1 MIDPLPALPSPV
13 AIGPT
18 ASAAK
23 AAARAHPAR
32 FGQTLAS
39 FLDSRA
45 ATHDRGAGTPRED
58 DRHDTAAD
66 GNALPSKT
74 ASADATPPIWMAPP
88 VPPSPLSAPVVIA
101 ELAPPADG
109 QLVGGISSPAPTP
122 TPVPPS
128 TAAGSPAQTIA
139 DSTGAIVALTPPAST
154 PHTTAAWSS
163 PRTDSQPRPLPAL
176 ADMPELSGTLA
187 ATGAPTNQDARLV
200 LPPLDPAITA
210 ALDTALTRAAVARQ
224 DAASPAPATADA
236 PQPLEL
242 ASSGPADAAVIASAV
257 PQPAGRVFA
266 AALATAWRDRA
277 QRSGDPE
284 ASAGTM
290 TPGVGAPTH
299 AGDAASVP
307 AAGNAG
313 QSGLDLTRDTGLQ
326 RMIEHIET
334 LRDDA
339 DARDTRIRLVPDALG
354 SVDVAVRQVGDRVHV
369 HFTAAQEATR
379 ALIADAQP
387 RLSELAAA
395 RGVRIGDTSVS
406 ADSGS
411 GTGAAPQPRPAPS
424 ITPAPRA
431 LSEETQTPSDA
442 RVA

>member
-23 AAARAHPAR
+23 AAAGAHPSR

-45 ATHDRGAGTPRED
+45 AAHGRVAGTPHED
-58 DRHDTAAD
+58 DRHDAAAD
-66 GNALPSKT
+66 GNGLPSE
-74 ASADATPPIWMAPP
+74 ADSADAAPPIWMAPL
-88 VPPSPLSAPVVIA
+88 VPLSAPVMTA
-101 ELAPPADG
+101 DPEPPADG
-109 QLVGGISSPAPTP
+109 LLVGGASSASPVLTSAAP
-122 TPVPPS
+122 S
-128 TAAGSPAQTIA
+128 AAAGSPAQTIA
-139 DSTGAIVALTPPAST
+139 DSNGATVSLTPEDTAPRT
-154 PHTTAAWSS
+154 NAAWGS
-163 PRTDSQPRPLPAL
+163 PRTGSQPLPAL
-176 ADMPELSGTLA
+176 ADLPELSGTLA

-210 ALDTALTRAAVARQ
+210 ALDTALTRAAAARQ
-224 DAASPAPATADA
+224 EATATAPTTADA
-236 PQPLEL
+236 AQPLAL
-242 ASSGPADAAVIASAV
+242 ASSEPADAAVIASAM

-284 ASAGTM
+284 ASAGTI
-290 TPGVGAPTH
+290 TLGVGAPSH
-299 AGDAASVP
+299 ASDAASVT
-307 AAGNAG
+307 AAGNAS

-339 DARDTRIRLVPDALG
+339 DAHDTRIRLVPESLG
-354 SVDVAVRQVGDRVHV
+354 GVDVAVRQQGDRIHV
-369 HFTAAQEATR
+369 HFTAEHEATR
-379 ALIADAQP
+379 ALLAEAQP

-411 GTGAAPQPRPAPS
+411 GNGATPQPRAVPPAPVQ
-424 ITPAPRA
+424 APRTA
-431 LSEETQTPSDA
+431 TAETEIPTDA